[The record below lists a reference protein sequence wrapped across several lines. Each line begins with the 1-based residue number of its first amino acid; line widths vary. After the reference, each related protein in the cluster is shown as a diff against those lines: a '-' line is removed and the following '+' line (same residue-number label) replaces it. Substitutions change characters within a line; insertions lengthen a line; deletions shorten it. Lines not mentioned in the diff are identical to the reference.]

1 MADFDMD
8 LAAARVAEQA
18 DRAGA
23 EADARFARSGPVT
36 GKASSGDGA
45 IEVEVAPGGLLTGLQ
60 LHRSAL
66 RYGSAVLADQILE
79 LAQRAT
85 RRAGDKMYQNL
96 APVLGADD
104 SNLHAL
110 GYEPLAEDDPD
121 AEPHSGYSADFG
133 R

>member
-1 MADFDMD
+1 VAEFDMD

-23 EADARFARSGPVT
+23 EASARFERSGPVV

-45 IEVEVAPGGLLTGLQ
+45 IEVQVAPGGLLTGVTI
-60 LHRSAL
+60 HRSAL
-66 RYGSAVLADQILE
+66 RHGSSVIADQILE

-85 RRAGDKMYQNL
+85 RRASDKMYHAL
-96 APVLGADD
+96 APVVDASQLET
-104 SNLHAL
+104 L
-110 GYEPLAEDDPD
+110 GYKPIPDDDPD
-121 AEPHSGYSADFG
+121 AESVSYG

>member
-1 MADFDMD
+1 VAEFDMD

-23 EADARFARSGPVT
+23 EASARFERSGPVV

-45 IEVEVAPGGLLTGLQ
+45 IEVQVAPGGLLTGLTI
-60 LHRSAL
+60 HRSAL
-66 RYGSAVLADQILE
+66 RHGSSVIADQILE

-85 RRAGDKMYQNL
+85 RRAGDKMYHAL
-96 APVLGADD
+96 APVVDAEQLET
-104 SNLHAL
+104 L
-110 GYEPLAEDDPD
+110 GYQPIPDDDPD
-121 AEPHSGYSADFG
+121 AESVSYG

>member
-1 MADFDMD
+1 MD

-18 DRAGA
+18 DRAA
-23 EADARFARSGPVT
+23 SEADARFARSGPVT

-45 IEVEVAPGGLLTGLQ
+45 IEVEVGPGGLLTGLQ

-66 RYGSAVLADQILE
+66 RYGSAALAEQILE

-85 RRAGDKMYQNL
+85 RRAGDQMYQTL

-104 SNLHAL
+104 SNLRAL
-110 GYEPLAEDDPD
+110 GYEPLEEDDPD
-121 AEPHSGYSADFG
+121 AEPHSGYSAEYG